1 MMTVTLC
8 DYKIQEHK
16 PLHDQSVNTQN
27 FNTKRKKQEEMK
39 MEKLA
44 TVVVERTN
52 NKKYIT
58 K

>member
-1 MMTVTLC
+1 MTVTLC

-27 FNTKRKKQEEMK
+27 FNNIRTKKQRK
-39 MEKLA
+39 FT

-52 NKKYIT
+52 NGRKNKNNR
-58 K
+58 KQK